1 MKVKMK
7 MIKPNKMMIAIVVAA
22 GLSLSACS
30 TERVVDNT
38 VDATG
43 FVAKTAVKGVVGVG
57 KLGVK
62 GVKKVAGS

>member
-1 MKVKMK
+1 MFNVL
-7 MIKPNKMMIAIVVAA
+7 KMMIVGLLAA
-22 GLSLSACS
+22 SVTVSACS

-62 GVKKVAGS
+62 GVKKVAGTQ